1 MIQKILLIDESK
13 NILIR
18 FLKKSRIIIMLF
30 LFIFSSV
37 FGCLQY
43 FWFETIS
50 RENKPLKWMDSL
62 YMQIYGSIVFH
73 LHTYKYNII

>member
-1 MIQKILLIDESK
+1 
-13 NILIR
+13 
-18 FLKKSRIIIMLF
+18 MLF